1 MSKEIDDKNYELI
14 LNAFVSLLIQVGYQ
28 ATTINKIAE
37 AAHVNPSTVFRKFK
51 DKEGLLD
58 VVIDRH
64 LQDLSTIFDDFSV
77 TGNIENDLVTMSK
90 IYQEFQ
96 LRHQEIVVV
105 GFQESFKRPDIAKAV
120 EDIPIQFKTI
130 LLAYFD
136 EMKRQQK
143 IAATIDTEAA
153 TMNFVWLN
161 FGYFISGIRFS
172 NPKLLVTSN
181 EFYNK
186 QIRFFAKSL
195 Q

>member
-1 MSKEIDDKNYELI
+1 MSKENEDSNYELI
-14 LNAFVSLLIQVGYQ
+14 LNAFISLLIRVGYQ

-37 AAHVNPSTVFRKFK
+37 TANVNPSTVFRKFK
-51 DKEGLLD
+51 DKEGLLN

-64 LQDLSTIFDDFSV
+64 LQDLSTIFDDFTA

-96 LRHQEIVVV
+96 ISHQQIVVV

-120 EDIPIQFKTI
+120 EDIPIKFRAI

-136 EMKRQQK
+136 DMKRQEK
-143 IAATIDTEAA
+143 IASTIDTDSA
-153 TMNFVWLN
+153 TMNFVLLN
-161 FGYFISGIRFS
+161 FGYFISTIRFN
-172 NPKLLVTSN
+172 NPKLVVTSN
-181 EFYNK
+181 DFYNK